1 MEESTRNVH
10 SAEGPGPAA
19 GLPADADLM
28 DRLTFETALLF
39 FRMRVAAKQYLG
51 QGELSAGRRSL
62 IKSLGAHG
70 PQTVP
75 QMAKLRSVSRQHIQ
89 TVVNGLR
96 EDGLV
101 RSVENPAHQRS
112 VLIELTP
119 KGRRFLAEMESREV
133 ALGRFLAGGIP
144 TEKLQTALEVVR
156 TLRSK
161 FESEEWDRLARRGRR
176 KR

>member
-1 MEESTRNVH
+1 
-10 SAEGPGPAA
+10 
-19 GLPADADLM
+19 M
-28 DRLTFETALLF
+28 DRLTFEAALLF
-39 FRMRVAAKQYLG
+39 FRMRVAAKQFLG

-75 QMAKLRSVSRQHIQ
+75 QMARVRSVSRQHIQ
-89 TVVNGLR
+89 TLVNSLR

-101 RSVENPAHQRS
+101 HSVENPSHLRS

-133 ALGRFLAGGIP
+133 VLRRFLARGIP
-144 TEKLQTALEVVR
+144 AENLQVALEVVQA
-156 TLRSK
+156 LRGK
-161 FESEEWDRLARRGRR
+161 FESEEWDRLA
-176 KR
+176 KRARQKK

>member
-1 MEESTRNVH
+1 MKKSGSNVH
-10 SAEGPGPAA
+10 YADGPGPAA
-19 GLPADADLM
+19 GLAADADLM

-39 FRMRVAAKQYLG
+39 FRMRVAAKQFLG

-75 QMAKLRSVSRQHIQ
+75 QMAKVRSVSRQHIQ
-89 TVVNGLR
+89 TLVNSLR

-101 RSVENPAHQRS
+101 RPIENPAHQRS
-112 VLIELTP
+112 PLIELSA
-119 KGRRFLAEMESREV
+119 KGRRFLAEMESREIV
-133 ALGRFLAGGIP
+133 LQRFLARGIP
-144 TEKLQTALEVVR
+144 AENLQIALEVVQ

-161 FESEEWDRLARRGRR
+161 FESDEWDRLA
-176 KR
+176 KRARTKK

>member
-1 MEESTRNVH
+1 MKETEKRVH
-10 SAEGPGPAA
+10 RAEAPGPNA
-19 GLPADADLM
+19 GLPADADVM

-39 FRMRVAAKQYLG
+39 FRMRVAAKQFLG

-75 QMAKLRSVSRQHIQ
+75 QMAKVRSVSRQHIQ
-89 TVVNGLR
+89 TLANSLR

-101 RSVENPAHQRS
+101 RSIGNPAHRRS
-112 VLIELTP
+112 PLIELTP

-133 ALGRFLAGGIP
+133 ALRRFLARGIP
-144 TEKLQTALEVVR
+144 ARRLQTALEVIQ
-156 TLRSK
+156 TLRGK
-161 FESEEWDRLARRGRR
+161 FESEEWDRLA
-176 KR
+176 KRARQKK